1 LVNYLLSV
9 IRWVSFRWKKFY
21 HIPACRGKL
30 GDVFHVHEK
39 MQFLQKSSNTEVIMT
54 KKILA
59 VLAHPDDE
67 SFGLGGTLALYNQR
81 GVETYYVC
89 ATRGEVGS
97 ADPEFMKGYKDTAE
111 MRTDELMR
119 AAKELGLKEVIFLGY
134 RDSGMPGMEANQHP
148 DAQINHPIE
157 EVAGKVVKHI
167 REIKPDIVITFDP
180 IGGYKHPDHIHIHK
194 ATVMAFAN
202 SDDRSFHPEA
212 GEPYKPQAL
221 YFQVFPRGFL
231 KAMTR
236 LMPLIGKDPT
246 KWGRNGD
253 INLKEL
259 AEVDFPVHVRLNIGS
274 VSEIKRKAGE
284 QHASQGGIQM
294 RRGLMGFVNK
304 VFGEREDFMRAFP
317 PVDTHFKMKS
327 DLFDI

>member
-1 LVNYLLSV
+1 
-9 IRWVSFRWKKFY
+9 
-21 HIPACRGKL
+21 
-30 GDVFHVHEK
+30 
-39 MQFLQKSSNTEVIMT
+39 MT

-67 SFGLGGTLALYNQR
+67 SFGLGGTLALYAQQ
-81 GVETYYVC
+81 GYETYYVC
-89 ATRGEVGS
+89 ATRGEVGA
-97 ADPEFMKGYKDTAE
+97 ADEEFMKGFKDTAE
-111 MRTDELMR
+111 MRTDELNR

-157 EVAGKVVKHI
+157 VVAGKVVKYI
-167 REIKPDIVITFDP
+167 RDIKPEIVITFDP

-194 ATVMAFAN
+194 ATVLAFAN
-202 SDDRSFHPEA
+202 ADDENFHPESGA
-212 GEPYKPQAL
+212 AFKPSAL

-236 LMPLIGKDPT
+236 LMPLFGKDPT

-259 AEVDFPVHVRLNIGS
+259 AEVDFPVHVRMHTKS
-274 VSEIKRKAGE
+274 VAEIKTRASA
-284 QHASQGGIQM
+284 QHASQGGTQM
-294 RRGLMGFVNK
+294 RRGLMGFVTRM
-304 VFGEREDFMRAFP
+304 FGEREDFMRAYP
-317 PVDTHFKMKS
+317 PVTDGFKRKY

>member
-1 LVNYLLSV
+1 
-9 IRWVSFRWKKFY
+9 
-21 HIPACRGKL
+21 
-30 GDVFHVHEK
+30 
-39 MQFLQKSSNTEVIMT
+39 MT

-67 SFGLGGTLALYNQR
+67 SFGLGGTLALYKQR
-81 GVETYYVC
+81 GYETYYVC
-89 ATRGEVGS
+89 ATRGEAGTV
-97 ADPEFMKGYKDTAE
+97 DEEHLKGFKDTAE

-119 AAKELGLKEVIFLGY
+119 AAKELGLKEVYFLGY

-148 DAQINHPIE
+148 NAQINHPIE
-157 EVAGKVVKHI
+157 EVAGKVVKYI
-167 REIKPDIVITFDP
+167 REIKPEIVITFDP

-194 ATVMAFAN
+194 ATVLAFAN
-202 SDDRSFHPEA
+202 ADDENFHPESGA
-212 GEPYKPQAL
+212 AFKPSAL

-236 LMPLIGKDPT
+236 LMPLFGKDPT

-259 AEVDFPVHVRLNIGS
+259 AEVDFPVHVRMHTKS
-274 VSEIKRKAGE
+274 VAEIKTRASA
-284 QHASQGGIQM
+284 QHASQGGTQM
-294 RRGLMGFVNK
+294 RRGLMGFVTRM
-304 VFGEREDFMRAFP
+304 FGEREDFMRAYP
-317 PVDTHFKMKS
+317 PVTDGFKRKY